1 MLLSDVK
8 KNLGEFVLYSDVN
21 MENTKYKLTA
31 CILRKNKN
39 NEFVYSAELQ
49 DVNNN
54 SILFCSLDK
63 IKKFVVKEKKRYDL

>member
-63 IKKFVVKEKKRYDL
+63 IKKFEVKETQNEH

>member
-63 IKKFVVKEKKRYDL
+63 IKKFEVKEKQNEH

>member
-21 MENTKYKLTA
+21 MGNTKYKLTA

-39 NEFVYSAELQ
+39 NKFVYSAELQ

-63 IKKFVVKEKKRYDL
+63 IKKFEVKEKTK